1 MHVLLKYQN
10 GICLYFILFIV
21 AVQLEFF
28 YVSQIIMNLVF
39 LIHQSRF
46 QLGHFPI
53 LIIIAASGMLCWIVL
68 LKGQEY
74 SVLREVLLL
83 CPNK

>member
-46 QLGHFPI
+46 QLDHFPI
-53 LIIIAASGMLCWIVL
+53 LIIVAASGMLCWIVL

-74 SVLREVLLL
+74 SVLHEVLLL
-83 CPNK
+83 YPNK